1 VGAIYDRVMAPVL
14 AAKIW
19 HYWISI
25 ALIVPTVAIVVGL
38 GIAYLVK
45 VVGPRYQRR

>member
-1 VGAIYDRVMAPVL
+1 MDLVL
-14 AAKIW
+14 AAKVW

-25 ALIVPTVAIVVGL
+25 ALIVPVVAVLVAIIVG
-38 GIAYLVK
+38 YLVK